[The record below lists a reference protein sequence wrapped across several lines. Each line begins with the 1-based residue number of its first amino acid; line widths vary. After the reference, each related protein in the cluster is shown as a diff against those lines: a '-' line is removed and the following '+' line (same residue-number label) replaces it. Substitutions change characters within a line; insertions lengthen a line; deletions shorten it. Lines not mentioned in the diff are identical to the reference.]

1 MLTIWGRANSS
12 NVMKVMWG
20 VGELGLPHQRIDVGG
35 AFGGLDTPEFL
46 AMNPNAL
53 VPVIREEDGF
63 TLWESNA
70 ILRYLA
76 RKHPAAGLAPSDLRA
91 FADMDRW
98 MEWQTESLAGPCF
111 QVFAQMHRVAPDKRD
126 PAVLASGIKET
137 ADHFRMLEPVLA
149 KSPYLAGESFTLADV
164 AVGVMAYR
172 WFEMAIERPSMP
184 AVEAWYARIKAR
196 PAFKT
201 HVALGLS

>member
-20 VGELGLPHQRIDVGG
+20 VGELGLPHERIDAGG
-35 AFGGLDTPEFL
+35 AFGGLNTPAFL
-46 AMNPNAL
+46 AMNPNGL

-76 RKHPAAGLAPSDLRA
+76 RKYPTAGFAPSDLRQ

-111 QVFAQMHRVAPDKRD
+111 QVFAQLHRVAPDKRD
-126 PAVLASGIKET
+126 QAQIAAGIAGT
-137 ADHFRMLEPVLA
+137 ADHFRMIEPVLA
-149 KSPYLAGESFTLADV
+149 KAPYLTGNAFTLADI

-172 WFEMAIERPSMP
+172 WFEMAIERPAMP
-184 AVEAWYARIKAR
+184 AVEAWYDRIKAR

-201 HVALGLS
+201 HVAVGLT

>member
-20 VGELGLPHQRIDVGG
+20 VGELGLPHKRIDAGG
-35 AFGGLDTPEFL
+35 AFGGLDTPEFK
-46 AMNPNAL
+46 AMNPNGL

-76 RKHPAAGLAPSDLRA
+76 LKHPASGLAPTDLRQ

-98 MEWQTESLAGPCF
+98 MEWQTKSLAGPCF
-111 QVFAQMHRVAPDKRD
+111 QVFAQMHRVAPEKRD
-126 PAVLASGIKET
+126 PAVIAAGIKET
-137 ADHFRMLEPVLA
+137 AEHFRMMEPILE
-149 KSPYLAGESFTLADV
+149 KTPYLTGASFTLAEV
-164 AVGVMAYR
+164 ALGVMAYR
-172 WFEMAIERPSMP
+172 WFEMAIERPPMP
-184 AVEAWYARIKAR
+184 AVEAWYGRLKTR

-201 HVALGLS
+201 HIALGLS

>member
-20 VGELGLPHQRIDVGG
+20 VGELGLPHKRIDAGG
-35 AFGGLDTPEFL
+35 AFGGLDAPDFL
-46 AMNPNAL
+46 AMNPNGL

-76 RKHPAAGLAPSDLRA
+76 RRHPAAGLAPDDLRR

-111 QVFAQMHRVAPDKRD
+111 TAFAQLHRVPMEKRD
-126 PAVLASGIKET
+126 AAVLASAIAET
-137 ADHFRMLEPVLA
+137 AHHFAMLEPILA
-149 KSPYLAGESFTLADV
+149 KTPYISGDAFTLADV
-164 AVGVMAYR
+164 AIGVMAYR
-172 WFEMAIERPSMP
+172 WFELAIDRPAAP
-184 AVEAWYARIKAR
+184 AVEAWYARIKTR
-196 PAFKT
+196 PAFQT
-201 HVALGLS
+201 HINLGLS

>member
-1 MLTIWGRANSS
+1 MLTIWGRTNSS

-20 VGELGLPHQRIDVGG
+20 VGELGLPHQRIDAGG
-35 AFGGLDTPEFL
+35 AFGGLDAPEFL
-46 AMNPNAL
+46 AMNPNGL

-63 TLWESNA
+63 CLWESNA

-76 RKHPAAGLAPSDLRA
+76 RKHPAAGLAPSDLRR

-111 QVFAQMHRVAPDKRD
+111 TVFAQMHRIPVAQRD
-126 PAVLASGIKET
+126 PAVIAKAIAET
-137 ADHFRMLEPVLA
+137 AHLFAMLEPAL
-149 KSPYLAGESFTLADV
+149 KSAPFLTGDAFTLADV

-172 WFEMAIERPSMP
+172 WFEMAIERPAMP
-184 AVEAWYARIKAR
+184 LVEAWYARLKAR
-196 PAFKT
+196 PAFQT
-201 HVALGLS
+201 HINLGLS

>member
-20 VGELGLPHQRIDVGG
+20 VGELGLPHKRIDVGG
-35 AFGGLDTPEFL
+35 AFGGLNTPEFL

-63 TLWESNA
+63 SLWESNA

-76 RKHPAAGLAPSDLRA
+76 RKFPAAGLAPDDLRA

-111 QVFAQMHRVAPDKRD
+111 QVFAQLHRVAPDKRD
-126 PAVLASGIKET
+126 PTVLASGIKET
-137 ADHFRMLEPVLA
+137 ADHFQMLEPVLA
-149 KSPYLAGESFTLADV
+149 KSPYLAGENFTLADV

-184 AVEAWYARIKAR
+184 AVEAWYGRIKAR

-201 HVALGLS
+201 HIALGLS